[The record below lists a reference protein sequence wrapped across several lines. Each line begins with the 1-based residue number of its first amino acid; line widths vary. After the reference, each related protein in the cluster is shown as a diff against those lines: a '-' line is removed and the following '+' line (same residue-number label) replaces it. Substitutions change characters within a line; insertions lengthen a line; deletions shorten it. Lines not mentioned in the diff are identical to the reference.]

1 LSEVRT
7 AADLTQTSTFH
18 EVKVE
23 ESMAVATRTEPT
35 TVSVTV
41 GGSEITLETGKLAK
55 QADGAV
61 VVRSGDTM
69 VLATAQGRM
78 EAREGADFFPLTVD
92 VEERMYAA
100 GKIPGGFFK
109 REGRPTERAILTA
122 RMIDRPI
129 RPLWPKGF
137 RNEVQVI
144 CTVLSADLV
153 TPHDI
158 LCINGASAALMISPL
173 PFIGP
178 VGAVRIGLVG
188 GELVVNPTLP
198 ELEEGAALDLI
209 VVGTKEGLTMVE
221 AGADQV
227 PEDRLLEALELAHA
241 EIKQLCEAQEELAR
255 QVGKAKWL
263 DSSVT
268 EELEGQHGET
278 VRERIDGEGLR
289 AADAVVEELLTP
301 LGMDS
306 TEEDVVRQVQQKQS
320 LAAILERIRLQAVLG
335 PVREQFESDLRA
347 LTEAEQDSKE
357 LKSAKRHLL
366 FDRIVETVELP
377 FPVGPAVGDGE
388 AATTKDSLTK
398 SYVKKA
404 AEAIYKELV
413 RRKIAVEKARPDGRG
428 PEEIRPIDCEVEVS
442 ARTHGSALFTRGQT
456 QIMSL
461 LTLGTAKEGQRIDD
475 LSLETDRRF
484 MHHYNFPPYSVGE
497 TGFMRGPKRR
507 DIGHGALAQR
517 ALEAVIPG
525 AEDFPYTIRIV
536 SETLESNGS
545 SSMGSVCGSTLA
557 LMDAGVPI
565 EAPVSGIAMGLV
577 KEGDDY
583 VILTDIQGA
592 EDHLGDMDF
601 KVAGT
606 RAGITAL
613 QMDIKITGVT
623 SEIMRNALEQAKRAR
638 EIILDKMLEAIPEPR
653 TELSENAPRI
663 STVKIDQEKIGMVI
677 GKGGETI
684 RALEADHDVQIDIEE
699 DGTILIYA
707 TEGKNAEA
715 AIAAIEALTKEP
727 EVGDTYTGKVV
738 KTTQFGAFVE
748 LKKGTDGLLHVSNVG
763 PGRVGHIEDVIERGD
778 VLDVLVQEVDKARGR
793 IGLKLIA
800 KHENGSLVQPEEL
813 IERAK
818 NAPPREREEERPRG
832 DRDRRG
838 GRGGRGGRDRG
849 RDRD

>member
-1 LSEVRT
+1 
-7 AADLTQTSTFH
+7 
-18 EVKVE
+18 
-23 ESMAVATRTEPT
+23 
-35 TVSVTV
+35 
-41 GGSEITLETGKLAK
+41 
-55 QADGAV
+55 
-61 VVRSGDTM
+61 
-69 VLATAQGRM
+69 
-78 EAREGADFFPLTVD
+78 
-92 VEERMYAA
+92 MYAA

-173 PFIGP
+173 PFAGP
-178 VGAVRIGLVG
+178 VGAVRMGLIDG
-188 GELVVNPTLP
+188 NLVVNPTLQ
-198 ELEEGAALDLI
+198 ESEEESTLDLI
-209 VVGTKEGLTMVE
+209 VVGTLDGLTMVE
-221 AGADQV
+221 AGAGEI
-227 PEDRLLEALELAHA
+227 PEDQLLEALDIAHR
-241 EIKQLCEAQEELAR
+241 EIKRICEVQLDLAR
-255 QVGKAKWL
+255 QVGKPKWL
-263 DSSVT
+263 DTSLT
-268 EELEGQHGET
+268 EELKASHGDR
-278 VRERIDGEGLR
+278 VRSAISEHGLR
-289 AADAVVEELLTP
+289 EAGVTVEEIFGELTP
-301 LGMDS
+301 AITMES
-306 TEEDVVRQVQQKQS
+306 TEEDITRQVQVRQS
-320 LAAILERIRLQAVLG
+320 LNTLLDTLRLEAVERQ
-335 PVREQFESDLRA
+335 VREQFESELRA
-347 LTEAEQDSKE
+347 LTDAEQDSKE
-357 LKSAKRHLL
+357 LKSAKRSLL
-366 FDRIVETVELP
+366 FDRIIETVELP
-377 FPVGPAVGDGE
+377 FPVGTPPAEGE
-388 AATTKDSLTK
+388 PAIKDALTK
-398 SYVKKA
+398 QFVKRA
-404 AEAIYKELV
+404 AEAIYKDLV
-413 RRKIAVEKARPDGRG
+413 RKKIAVDKRRPDGRG
-428 PEEIRPIDCEVEVS
+428 AEEIRPIECEVGVS
-442 ARTHGSALFTRGQT
+442 PRTHGSALFTRGQT
-456 QIMSL
+456 QIMTL

-475 LSLETDRRF
+475 LSLETDRRY

-517 ALEAVIPG
+517 ALEPMIPG
-525 AEDFPYTIRIV
+525 PEDFPYTIRLV

-565 EAPVSGIAMGLV
+565 KAPVSGIAMGLV

-606 RAGITAL
+606 RDGVTAL

-623 SEIMRNALEQAKRAR
+623 QEIMRQALAQAKQAR
-638 EIILDKMLEAIPEPR
+638 QFILDRMADTISEAR
-653 TELSENAPRI
+653 SELAENAPRI
-663 STVKIDQEKIGMVI
+663 SSVKIDPEKIGMVI

-684 RALEADHDVQIDIEE
+684 RALEAENDVQIDIEE

-707 TEGKNAEA
+707 TEGTKANA
-715 AIAAIEALTKEP
+715 AIAAIEAITKEP

-778 VLDVLVQEVDKARGR
+778 VLDVIVQEVDKARGR
-793 IGLKLIA
+793 IGLKLVA
-800 KHENGSLVQPEEL
+800 KHENGALVQPEEL

-818 NAPPREREEERPRG
+818 NAPPRPPEEDRPRG
-832 DRDRRG
+832 DRRG
-838 GRGGRGGRDRG
+838 GRGGRERRDR
-849 RDRD
+849 